1 MKEYLKVKTSL
12 EPNLQIEG
20 SSNQKIW
27 GKKLL
32 QKGRINNYCL
42 LFFSKNQ
49 SGENYLLAL
58 YYLELIYILW
68 NVRMHLFVRE
78 LDSFTRDLFLMVSQS
93 LKLSIIF
100 LSRILNQYL

>member
-1 MKEYLKVKTSL
+1 VKEYLKVKTSL

-32 QKGRINNYCL
+32 QKVRINNYCL
-42 LFFSKNQ
+42 LLFSKNQ
-49 SGENYLLAL
+49 RGENYHLAL

-68 NVRMHLFVRE
+68 NERMHLFVRE
-78 LDSFTRDLFLMVSQS
+78 LDAFTRDLF
-93 LKLSIIF
+93 
-100 LSRILNQYL
+100 